1 LSAAWYRASG
11 ARWLIDVHAQPGA
24 KRSEISG
31 LHGERLKVRIAA
43 PAVDGRANEALER
56 YLAER
61 LGVPRGAVRVVK
73 GDRSRDKRVAVDAP
87 DAAPDRLIAAS
98 QGTRA

>member
-1 LSAAWYRASG
+1 LSPVWYRTSG
-11 ARWLIDVHAQPGA
+11 SGWLLDIHAQPGA

-56 YLAER
+56 YLAEC
-61 LGVPRGAVRVVK
+61 LGVPRSAVRVVK

-87 DAAPDRLIAAS
+87 DAAPDRLLAPK
-98 QGTRA
+98 

>member
-1 LSAAWYRASG
+1 MSGAAWYRASG
-11 ARWLIDVHAQPGA
+11 AGWLIDVHAQPGA

-56 YLAER
+56 YLAEC
-61 LGVPRGAVRVVK
+61 LGVPRSAVRVVK
-73 GDRSRDKRVAVDAP
+73 GDRSRDKRVAVDAA
-87 DAAPDRLIAAS
+87 DAAPGRLLSAP
-98 QGTRA
+98 

>member
-1 LSAAWYRASG
+1 MSASWYRASG
-11 ARWLIDVHAQPGA
+11 TGWVLDVHAQPGA
-24 KRSEISG
+24 KRSEIAG

-56 YLAER
+56 YLAEC
-61 LGVPRGAVRVVK
+61 LGVPRTVVRVVK

-87 DAAPDRLIAAS
+87 DAAPGRLLA
-98 QGTRA
+98 QQ